1 MNIFCNT
8 WSSPEVYITKTVRVY
23 IFDDALKKTHTCM
36 YYSCN
41 ETWIDATAWF
51 SYALRRQWKIH
62 SNDRGSVSSMVR
74 KGEGVINEA
83 MWVILGGGG
92 LTTVKS
98 SFFTW
103 RKCPL
108 MLWLLLI
115 LPTQCN
121 IQIVFAS
128 EESYNKE
135 CIMLSD
141 KIRGWSA
148 HARIYM

>member
-23 IFDDALKKTHTCM
+23 IFDDALKKNPYMYVLFVQRNLNWCNCM
-36 YYSCN
+36 IFIRLTQTMKDSFK
-41 ETWIDATAWF
+41 WV
-51 SYALRRQWKIH
+51 
-62 SNDRGSVSSMVR
+62 SVSSMVR

-108 MLWLLLI
+108 LLWLLLI

>member
-62 SNDRGSVSSMVR
+62 SNELVWVVWWEKGRG
-74 KGEGVINEA
+74 GVINEA

-108 MLWLLLI
+108 LLWLLLI

-121 IQIVFAS
+121 IQIVLAS

>member
-23 IFDDALKKTHTCM
+23 IFDDALKKNPYMYVLFVQRNLNWCNCM
-36 YYSCN
+36 IFIRLTQTMKDSFK
-41 ETWIDATAWF
+41 W
-51 SYALRRQWKIH
+51 
-62 SNDRGSVSSMVR
+62 GSGR
-74 KGEGVINEA
+74 
-83 MWVILGGGG
+83 GGGDKRG
-92 LTTVKS
+92 NVGNTGWGRAYNRKIVKV
-98 SFFTW
+98 FFTW

-108 MLWLLLI
+108 LLWLLLI

-121 IQIVFAS
+121 IQVFAS

-135 CIMLSD
+135 CIMLFD

>member
-41 ETWIDATAWF
+41 ETCIDATAWF
-51 SYALRRQWKIH
+51 SYALRKQWKIH
-62 SNDRGSVSSMVR
+62 SNEVVWVVWWEKGRGGDKRGNVGNTGWGRAYNR
-74 KGEGVINEA
+74 KI
-83 MWVILGGGG
+83 
-92 LTTVKS
+92 VKV
-98 SFFTW
+98 FFTW

-108 MLWLLLI
+108 LLWLLLI

-121 IQIVFAS
+121 IQVFAS